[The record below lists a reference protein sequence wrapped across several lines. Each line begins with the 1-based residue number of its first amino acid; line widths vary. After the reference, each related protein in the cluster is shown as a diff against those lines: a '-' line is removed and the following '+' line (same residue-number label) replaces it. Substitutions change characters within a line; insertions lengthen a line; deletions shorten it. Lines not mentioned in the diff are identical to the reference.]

1 MDKLLLFG
9 EESERLIFRK
19 LEFSDFDNWLP
30 LFHEKQAAL
39 FLGMNV
45 EASPKESC
53 ESWFEKS
60 MWRYDQKKGGM
71 NVLVN
76 KETGELVGQSGL
88 LIQEVNELEMIEI
101 GYSILPK
108 FWGKG
113 YASEAAQ
120 KCKHFAFEN
129 RLASHLISVV
139 HKDNHASAKV
149 ASNNGMKLWQH
160 IQNYKEM
167 PVNIFRVEK

>member
-1 MDKLLLFG
+1 MESQILFLSDLNFNLDVWKR
-9 EESERLIFRK
+9 ELKFQESEMDYFEEK
-19 LEFSDFDNWLP
+19 LEHIAIRDLGKEVMIRLEGFQNKIIREREVMGHLRHKIRMKKREIAQAKFDNRREP

-88 LIQEVNELEMIEI
+88 LIQEVNT
-101 GYSILPK
+101 
-108 FWGKG
+108 
-113 YASEAAQ
+113 
-120 KCKHFAFEN
+120 
-129 RLASHLISVV
+129 
-139 HKDNHASAKV
+139 
-149 ASNNGMKLWQH
+149 
-160 IQNYKEM
+160 KEK
-167 PVNIFRVEK
+167 P